1 MKTDDLIALLASE
14 VAPVDR
20 HVVAK
25 RFATALLC
33 GLAGALLLIVT
44 AYGIRADLAVI
55 ATTPLFWAKL
65 ALPATLLA
73 GALLLT
79 TRLARPGTRVGRS
92 WALLAAPVVIVWVA
106 ALAILIAA
114 PADARMPLLLGDTWR
129 ECLANITLLS
139 IPAFIAAFWALRGL
153 APTRPRLAGGAAGL
167 LAGSVAALAYSLHC
181 PEMAVPFWALW
192 YLLGMWLPGVLGA
205 LLGPRLLRW

>member
-1 MKTDDLIALLASE
+1 MRTDDLISLLASD

-25 RFATALLC
+25 RFAAALLC
-33 GLAGALLLIVT
+33 GLIGALLLIVII
-44 AYGIRADLAVI
+44 YGVRSDLTLI

-65 ALPATLLA
+65 ALPA
-73 GALLLT
+73 ALLLGALQLT
-79 TRLARPGTRVGRS
+79 TRMARPGTRVGRS
-92 WALLAAPVVIVWVA
+92 WALLAAPVVIVWIA
-106 ALAILIAA
+106 ALVILLTA
-114 PADARMPLLLGDTWR
+114 PAEARVPLLLGNTWR
-129 ECLANITLLS
+129 ECLANIALLS
-139 IPAFIAAFWALRGL
+139 IPALVAAFWALRGL

-167 LAGSVAALAYSLHC
+167 LAGSIAALAYSLHC

-192 YLLGMWLPGVLGA
+192 YLLGMLLPGVLGA

>member
-44 AYGIRADLAVI
+44 AYGIRADLAMI

-65 ALPATLLA
+65 AAPLANPAMALIGAAMVLLSGKSSRYMNFGLSVGLGFFFWAVIIMSQEAGNSELLPPLA
-73 GALLLT
+73 AGFAPALLFAAASLWGL
-79 TRLARPGTRVGRS
+79 RRS
-92 WALLAAPVVIVWVA
+92 
-106 ALAILIAA
+106 
-114 PADARMPLLLGDTWR
+114 R
-129 ECLANITLLS
+129 S
-139 IPAFIAAFWALRGL
+139 I
-153 APTRPRLAGGAAGL
+153 
-167 LAGSVAALAYSLHC
+167 
-181 PEMAVPFWALW
+181 
-192 YLLGMWLPGVLGA
+192 
-205 LLGPRLLRW
+205 

>member
-25 RFATALLC
+25 RFAIALLC

-44 AYGIRADLAVI
+44 GYGIRADLAVI

-79 TRLARPGTRVGRS
+79 TRMARPGTQVDRS
-92 WALLAAPVVIVWVA
+92 WLLLAAPVVIVWVA
-106 ALAILIAA
+106 ALVILITA
-114 PADARMPLLLGDTWR
+114 PADTRVPLLLGNTWR
-129 ECLANITLLS
+129 ECLANIALLS
-139 IPAFIAAFWALRGL
+139 IPALIAAFWALRD
-153 APTRPRLAGGAAGL
+153 RK
-167 LAGSVAALAYSLHC
+167 SV
-181 PEMAVPFWALW
+181 V
-192 YLLGMWLPGVLGA
+192 
-205 LLGPRLLRW
+205 

>member
-44 AYGIRADLAVI
+44 AYGIRADLATI
-55 ATTPLFWAKL
+55 AGTPLFWAKL
-65 ALPATLLA
+65 ALPATLLF

-79 TRLARPGTRVGRS
+79 ARMARPGTQVGRS
-92 WALLAAPVVIVWVA
+92 WALLAAPVVIVWVV
-106 ALAILIAA
+106 ALVILITA
-114 PADARMPLLLGDTWR
+114 PADARMPLLLGNTWR
-129 ECLANITLLS
+129 ECLANIVLLS
-139 IPAFIAAFWALRGL
+139 MPAFIAAFWALRGL
-153 APTRPRLAGGAAGL
+153 APPSWKARSDAQ
-167 LAGSVAALAYSLHC
+167 
-181 PEMAVPFWALW
+181 F
-192 YLLGMWLPGVLGA
+192 LPPS
-205 LLGPRLLRW
+205 GPPV

>member
-25 RFATALLC
+25 RFAMALLC

-44 AYGIRADLAVI
+44 GYGIRADLAAI

-65 ALPATLLA
+65 ALPATLLF

-79 TRLARPGTRVGRS
+79 TRMARPGTRVDRS
-92 WALLAAPVVIVWVA
+92 WLLLAAPVVIVWVA
-106 ALAILIAA
+106 ALVILITA
-114 PADARMPLLLGDTWR
+114 PADTRVPLLLGNTWR
-129 ECLANITLLS
+129 ECLANIALLS
-139 IPAFIAAFWALRGL
+139 IPAFIAAFLALRGL
-153 APTRPRLAGGAAGL
+153 APTRPRMAGGAAGL
-167 LAGSVAALAYSLHC
+167 LAGSIAALAYSLHC

-192 YLLGMWLPGVLGA
+192 YLLGILLPGVLGT